1 MDTTP
6 KAQKSLS
13 VLYTPNN
20 DVDANVSPPSS
31 KIRTMSSSLRQRL
44 KRSRRSFTSPLA
56 VAKRL
61 NVDEGDDMP
70 IKPTEEEERDDF
82 PASPTIDGTI
92 QLKMVKEHTEM
103 DLNHNE
109 KKLCERPV
117 KQTLEMHADSA
128 QFPQTDILQLRDALR
143 REVKEKAETLRR
155 LQMVKMY
162 RKKNDLSRLRTLSMK
177 WRQCAQGVL
186 YELQTALPADG
197 HKASLG
203 QLMDQFGLEDRLL
216 HYDRTE
222 DDFREV

>member
-6 KAQKSLS
+6 KAQKTLS
-13 VLYTPNN
+13 VLHTPSN
-20 DVDANVSPPSS
+20 DVDANVSPQPSS
-31 KIRTMSSSLRQRL
+31 EIRTMSSSLRQKL
-44 KRSRRSFTSPLA
+44 KRSRRSFASPLA

-61 NVDEGDDMP
+61 NVEEDDS
-70 IKPTEEEERDDF
+70 
-82 PASPTIDGTI
+82 PASTTTNGST
-92 QLKMVKEHTEM
+92 QLKLVKGQKEM

-109 KKLCERPV
+109 KLSCERPI
-117 KQTLEMHADSA
+117 KQTPGPHVDST
-128 QFPQTDILQLRDALR
+128 QFPQTDILQLRNALR

-162 RKKNDLSRLRTLSMK
+162 RKKNDLSHLITLMGEVVITVRRRPCMSCRQPCLRTII
-177 WRQCAQGVL
+177 
-186 YELQTALPADG
+186 
-197 HKASLG
+197 KASLG

>member
-6 KAQKSLS
+6 KAQKTLS
-13 VLYTPNN
+13 VFHTPTN
-20 DVDANVSPPSS
+20 DVDANVSPQPSS
-31 KIRTMSSSLRQRL
+31 EIRTMSSSLRQKL

-61 NVDEGDDMP
+61 NVDEEDDS
-70 IKPTEEEERDDF
+70 
-82 PASPTIDGTI
+82 PASPKTDGTT
-92 QLKMVKEHTEM
+92 QLKLVKGQKEM

-109 KKLCERPV
+109 KLSCERPI
-117 KQTLEMHADSA
+117 KQTPGPHADST
-128 QFPQTDILQLRDALR
+128 QFPQTDIIQLRDILR

-162 RKKNDLSRLRTLSMK
+162 RKKNDLSQLRTLIVK
-177 WRQCAQGVL
+177 WRHCAQAAL
-186 YELQTALPADG
+186 YELQTALPMDG
-197 HKASLG
+197 RKASLG